1 MKIYHYEE
9 VEAFQKS
16 PGVMQRTLI
25 GPEQGAPN
33 FVMRLFELAPGTS
46 PRYHSHSWE
55 HEVFVLSGRG
65 IVRSESGDTEIAE
78 GSVAFI
84 EPNEPHGLANSGDE
98 PLRFICLIP
107 LVDEA

>member
-1 MKIYHYEE
+1 MEIYHYEQ

-16 PGVMQRTLI
+16 PGVMQRTVI
-25 GPEQGAPN
+25 GPDQGAPN
-33 FVMRLFELAPGTS
+33 FVMRIFELAPGTS

-65 IVRSESGDTEIAE
+65 IIRSESGDREISE
-78 GSVAFI
+78 GSVAYI
-84 EPNEPHGLANSGDE
+84 KPNEPHGLANNSDK